1 MEIFA
6 RSIKKTT
13 LGVIKLYKILIS
25 PILPPSCRHTPSCS
39 DYCVDAIE
47 KHGVLRGLVLSINR
61 LLRCRPGGTSGY
73 DPVPEENKK

>member
-6 RSIKKTT
+6 RSIKKTA
-13 LGVIKLYKILIS
+13 LGIIKLYKIFIS

-47 KHGVLRGLVLSINR
+47 KHGLLKGLALSISR
-61 LLRCRPGGTSGY
+61 LFRCRPGGTSGY

>member
-6 RSIKKTT
+6 RSIKKTA
-13 LGVIKLYKILIS
+13 LGTVKLYKIFIS

-47 KHGVLRGLVLSINR
+47 KHGVLKGLALSINR
-61 LLRCRPGGTSGY
+61 ILRCRPGGTSGY

>member
-6 RSIKKTT
+6 RSIKKIV
-13 LGVIKLYKILIS
+13 LAIIKLYKIFIS

-47 KHGVLRGLVLSINR
+47 KHGLLKGLALSTNR

>member
-6 RSIKKTT
+6 RSIKKTA
-13 LGVIKLYKILIS
+13 LGTIKLYKIFIS

-39 DYCVDAIE
+39 CYCAEAIE
-47 KHGVLRGLVLSINR
+47 KHGVLKGLALSMNR

>member
-6 RSIKKTT
+6 RSIKKTA
-13 LGVIKLYKILIS
+13 LGTVKLYKIFIS

>member
-6 RSIKKTT
+6 RSIKKTV
-13 LGVIKLYKILIS
+13 LAIIELYKFFIS

-39 DYCVDAIE
+39 DYCVNAIE
-47 KHGVLRGLVLSINR
+47 KHGVLKGLFLGISR
-61 LLRCRPGGTSGY
+61 LLRCRPGGTSGH

>member
-6 RSIKKTT
+6 RSIKKTI
-13 LGVIKLYKILIS
+13 LGIIKLYKIFIS

-47 KHGVLRGLVLSINR
+47 KHGILKGSVLSINR

>member
-6 RSIKKTT
+6 RSIKKTA
-13 LGVIKLYKILIS
+13 LGTVKLYKIFIS
-25 PILPPSCRHTPSCS
+25 PILSPSCRHTPSCS

-47 KHGVLRGLVLSINR
+47 KHGVLKGLALSINR